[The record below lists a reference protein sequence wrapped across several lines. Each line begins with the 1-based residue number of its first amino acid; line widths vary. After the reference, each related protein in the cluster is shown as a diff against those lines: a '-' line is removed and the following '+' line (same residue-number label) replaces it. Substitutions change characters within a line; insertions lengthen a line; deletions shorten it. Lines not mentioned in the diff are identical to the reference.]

1 MLHDGIDGL
10 AEDQDA
16 QLELKN
22 IREALEEKGKDLERE
37 HGRRLDAEAVSRLN
51 EDRLNALLGLSQLR
65 NATEEELNDRVLEDS
80 VRLTGSELGYLH
92 FVDAQET
99 GFISYVWSK
108 GAARAC
114 GTAREAMDFSLTTA
128 GIWADSLRL
137 RLPVVH
143 NDYRSMSGAK
153 GLPDGHIP
161 ISRIMSVPVLK
172 DGKVVAILG
181 VANKST
187 FYDEADQRQLLL
199 FGNKLWSILEA
210 KRAEISLA
218 AAYEELHRLSI
229 LDSLTGLANRRGLD
243 EYLESLRK
251 VDAWNS
257 SAISVFMIDIDFFKA
272 YNDRYGHLAG
282 DAMLEHIGGLF
293 LNAIRGLRGMAA
305 RYGGDEFLI
314 IIPDMDRKAA
324 EATAESLLSAV
335 RALGRPQGGPEGD
348 IGIAVSI
355 GVAASNPTAV
365 CRPESLFKRADK
377 ALYEA
382 KRQGRN
388 RVVPAEPTTG
398 DSILS

>member
-1 MLHDGIDGL
+1 
-10 AEDQDA
+10 
-16 QLELKN
+16 
-22 IREALEEKGKDLERE
+22 
-37 HGRRLDAEAVSRLN
+37 
-51 EDRLNALLGLSQLR
+51 
-65 NATEEELNDRVLEDS
+65 
-80 VRLTGSELGYLH
+80 
-92 FVDAQET
+92 
-99 GFISYVWSK
+99 
-108 GAARAC
+108 
-114 GTAREAMDFSLTTA
+114 
-128 GIWADSLRL
+128 
-137 RLPVVH
+137 
-143 NDYRSMSGAK
+143 
-153 GLPDGHIP
+153 
-161 ISRIMSVPVLK
+161 MSVPVLK

-218 AAYEELHRLSI
+218 AANEELHRLSI

-335 RALGRPQGGPEGD
+335 RALGRPQGSPEGD